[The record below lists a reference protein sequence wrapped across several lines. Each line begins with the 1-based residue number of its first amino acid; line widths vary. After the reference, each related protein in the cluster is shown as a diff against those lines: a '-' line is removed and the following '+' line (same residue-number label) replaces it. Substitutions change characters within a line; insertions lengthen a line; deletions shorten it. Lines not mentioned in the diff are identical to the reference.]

1 MARDA
6 LLPTP
11 NRTSTQASSN
21 RGAAAA
27 CRGTFRAA
35 VRRRV
40 VAIGLGLVAAL
51 VAGCGGGTRQDANE
65 PSGTFPVA
73 VVQASCPLKQHLARQ
88 ARMVVAVKNSGT
100 KTIPDVA
107 VTVEPGFTT
116 QDQRADLADNNR
128 PVWIVDDGPLGGI
141 TATTNTWALGPL
153 KPGATRRFVWKV
165 TPVVP
170 GHREIRYR
178 IAAGL
183 NGKALAKAA
192 NGDAAEG
199 SFSVDVN
206 QRPSH
211 ATVDPTTGKVVR
223 DNSSTAGGG

>member
-1 MARDA
+1 M
-6 LLPTP
+6 
-11 NRTSTQASSN
+11 
-21 RGAAAA
+21 
-27 CRGTFRAA
+27 
-35 VRRRV
+35 RRRAV
-40 VAIGLGLVAAL
+40 VIGLGVVAAL

-65 PSGTFPVA
+65 PSGNFPVSVVKATFP
-73 VVQASCPLKQHLARQ
+73 LNQHLARQ
-88 ARMVVAVKNSGT
+88 TRMVVAVKNSGT
-100 KTIPDVA
+100 KTIPDIA
-107 VTVEPGFTT
+107 VTVDPGFTT
-116 QDQRADLADNNR
+116 VDQRADLADQNR

-153 KPGATRRFVWKV
+153 RPGATRRFVWKV

-170 GHREIRYR
+170 GHREVRYR

-192 NGDAAEG
+192 DGNAAEG

-206 QRPSH
+206 QKPSQ

-223 DNSSTAGGG
+223 DDSSTAGGG